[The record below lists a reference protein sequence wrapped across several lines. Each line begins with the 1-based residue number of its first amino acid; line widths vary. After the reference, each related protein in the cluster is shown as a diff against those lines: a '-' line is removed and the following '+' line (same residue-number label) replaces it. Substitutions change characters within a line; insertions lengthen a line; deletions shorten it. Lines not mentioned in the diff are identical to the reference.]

1 MHPEAH
7 SSILDH
13 TSALYQKM
21 MKGEKPLVMM
31 MKVATAR
38 VIVVV
43 IAIAVTMEIMR
54 MIEKVI
60 VKATIVKTMIANIV
74 AMIRVNPLVIE
85 RRKM

>member
-1 MHPEAH
+1 MKQEQV
-7 SSILDH
+7 I
-13 TSALYQKM
+13 KM